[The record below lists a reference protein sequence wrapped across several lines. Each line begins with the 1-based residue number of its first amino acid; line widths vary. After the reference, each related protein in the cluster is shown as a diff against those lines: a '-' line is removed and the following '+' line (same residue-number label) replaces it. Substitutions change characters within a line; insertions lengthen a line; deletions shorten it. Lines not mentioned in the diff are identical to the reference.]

1 MASKNDDFYVPMDTE
16 TIEDQHSSMGK
27 CKNFM
32 SQFFLFLIV
41 CGLTF
46 LLICQ
51 IITMSAVSENEVEAA
66 LGK

>member
-1 MASKNDDFYVPMDTE
+1 MASKNDDAYVHMDTE
-16 TIEDQHSSMGK
+16 TVENPHSATSK

-41 CGLTF
+41 CGLLF

-51 IITMSAVSENEVEAA
+51 IITMSAVSENQVEAA
-66 LGK
+66 QAK